1 MKRLSLLAL
10 GTLCFSGSAMA
21 AQGPASITVQAPDP
35 FAAVAIRQGDLARA
49 EAMLNDRHL
58 DSGDPVRLLNLGAGY
73 WLSGRHDA
81 AVQTWRRVL
90 ASQVQYDVQTAGGR
104 MRSTDELALVALAAA
119 NARPVRTA
127 SR

>member
-1 MKRLSLLAL
+1 MKRLSPIAL
-10 GTLCFSGSAMA
+10 GALCFSGSAMA
-21 AQGPASITVQAPDP
+21 AQGPATITVQAPDP

-49 EAMLNDRHL
+49 EALLNDRHL
-58 DSGDPVRLLNLGAGY
+58 DSGDPVRLLNLGAVY
-73 WLSGRHDA
+73 WLSGCHDA

-90 ASQVQYDVQTAGGR
+90 ASRVQYDVQTAGGR
-104 MRSTDELALVALAAA
+104 MRSTDELALEALAAA